1 MRPEIPGPLK
11 TTFERM
17 RLLQKQLSGI
27 TKRIAEE
34 THNIEN
40 YQQRIAK
47 LDEIA
52 VENLSGSSKSY
63 EKYKT
68 SIRKLHEQLKTSREI
83 LEKLKTMRK
92 PLDDEKRA
100 HKCNL
105 TVKLSNYILE
115 YRKVADAELRPKL
128 DSLMGDVEFFLNDC
142 REIYE
147 FFGFVFVPRDHL
159 IPFRIPADFLAD
171 YRKNK
176 AAEKPKAESTQTAP
190 DSPQA
195 PFSPDGTSIP
205 SEPIPQPEAAQSAVV
220 GEVPEPVT
228 EAAALMDKKT
238 IGTVKLQPSG
248 SEMPSEGIEV
258 PPELLS
264 QPEATPEAS
273 NEPSET
279 FLENS
284 DLTCEDENNG

>member
-1 MRPEIPGPLK
+1 MQKNIPQDI
-11 TTFERM
+11 TSTFERM
-17 RLLQKQLSGI
+17 QVLKKQLSGI
-27 TKRIAEE
+27 AKRTTEE

-83 LEKLKTMRK
+83 LEKLKTSRK
-92 PLDDEKRA
+92 PLDDEKRT

-105 TVKLSNYILE
+105 SVKLSNYILE
-115 YRKVADAELRPKL
+115 YRKVFDAELRPKL
-128 DSLMGDVEFFLNDC
+128 DSLMTDVEFFLNDC
-142 REIYE
+142 REIFE
-147 FFGFVFVPRDHL
+147 SFGFVFVERDHL

-171 YRKNK
+171 YRRNK
-176 AAEKPKAESTQTAP
+176 AAEKPIPETENIESTQTTAP

-195 PFSPDGTSIP
+195 PSPEQQD
-205 SEPIPQPEAAQSAVV
+205 V
-220 GEVPEPVT
+220 VT
-228 EAAALMDKKT
+228 E
-238 IGTVKLQPSG
+238 PSG
-248 SEMPSEGIEV
+248 EESPSEGIEV